1 MQRGYIPGQNGNGRK
16 KQRDYSYT
24 PATQKRRRLL
34 FVCAILLAG
43 VMIFSTWQLIS
54 YAVDY
59 FAAKQASS
67 QLREMYYQSAEEPT
81 AVPEVTATP
90 EPTATLA
97 PQTTAAPTPE
107 PATTLEKMKYPGNPY
122 SLTQESFRKLR
133 RQNGDI
139 IGWMSI
145 EGLLDEA
152 VVQKDNTYYLRRD
165 YRGFHNVNGALF
177 LDESI
182 TLNTRPYT
190 LYVYGHNMKT
200 GAMFGSLRNYEN
212 LKFYQN
218 NAFITFN
225 TMYEDGRYVIF
236 SVTELSTNA
245 RDRNYFS
252 FGRLNSDN
260 IAWRREGISDLK
272 SHSIYFTEI
281 DVQPEDQI
289 LLLITCVDDEEERRV
304 VAARRVREGEKEETL
319 QRKINTARKW

>member
-1 MQRGYIPGQNGNGRK
+1 MQRGFIPGQQDGRK
-16 KQRDYSYT
+16 KQREYGYAPDRR
-24 PATQKRRRLL
+24 KRRLL
-34 FVCAILLAG
+34 LLCAVLLAG
-43 VMIFSTWQLIS
+43 VMVFSAWQLIS
-54 YAVDY
+54 YGADY
-59 FAAKQASS
+59 VASRNAS
-67 QLREMYYQSAEEPT
+67 GQLREMYYQETEVPSA
-81 AVPEVTATP
+81 TATP
-90 EPTATLA
+90 EPTGTSV
-97 PQTTAAPTPE
+97 PTAAQGLTPTP
-107 PATTLEKMKYPGNPY
+107 ATGLEAVKYPGNPY
-122 SLTQESFRKLR
+122 GLISSRFQKIR
-133 RQNGDI
+133 RQNSDI
-139 IGWMSI
+139 IGWLSI
-145 EGLLDEA
+145 ADLLDEA

-236 SVTELSTNA
+236 SVTELSINA